1 MDIPLDSSAAAHP
14 DTSAGSGPRVR
25 VWDLPTR
32 VFHWSLALSF
42 AGAWVTRE
50 SERLRDLHAM
60 LGYTIAGLLVF
71 RLLWGVAGTRYAR
84 FASFLFRPGAVVT
97 YLRSLLTTR
106 PQHWLG
112 HNPAGA
118 IAIFLL
124 LGLAAFTVLSGHLT
138 INESGGE
145 WLEEAHEVLA
155 DGMMAVVVIHL
166 VGVLVSSLLHRENLA
181 RAMVDG
187 FKARGSAVEARDV
200 PRRALVGAL
209 LLVAVIGF
217 WGAWQSGWV
226 SLGDAAVTQSQP
238 DDDH

>member
-1 MDIPLDSSAAAHP
+1 MDIPLDQSAAARA
-14 DTSAGSGPRVR
+14 DTSTGSGPRVR

-32 VFHWSLALSF
+32 IFHWSLALSF
-42 AGAWVTRE
+42 AGAWLTSE

-60 LGYTIAGLLVF
+60 LGYTIAGLIAF

-84 FASFLFRPGAVVT
+84 FASFLFGPAAVGA
-97 YLRSLLTTR
+97 YLRSLLTRR

-138 INESGGE
+138 LNESGGE
-145 WLEEAHEVLA
+145 WLEEVHEIVANGLL
-155 DGMMAVVVIHL
+155 AVVVIHL
-166 VGVLVSSLLHRENLA
+166 IGVLVSSLLHRENLA

-187 FKARGSAVEARDV
+187 FKVRGATTEARDV
-200 PRRALVGAL
+200 PRRTVVGAL

-217 WGAWQSGWV
+217 WGAWQTGWV
-226 SLGDAAVTQSQP
+226 SLGDAAVTQSQG
-238 DDDH
+238 DDDD